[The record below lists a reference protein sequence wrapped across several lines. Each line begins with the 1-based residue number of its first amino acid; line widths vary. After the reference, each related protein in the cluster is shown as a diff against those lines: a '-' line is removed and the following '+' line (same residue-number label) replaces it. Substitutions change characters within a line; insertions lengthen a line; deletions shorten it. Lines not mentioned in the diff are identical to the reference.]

1 MQKIIKIDVD
11 GVLRN
16 LLPKMCEIYND
27 YYNECIT
34 PNDILDFD
42 LKSTFKKCNNPVDWF
57 FKSNGS
63 YIYLNSKKCFKA
75 KEAIDLLHNKGYYI
89 IIVSNQPTHKQIEN
103 TLEWLKENE
112 IYYDSICFT
121 EKKHLILGDI
131 IVDDNIDNLNIC
143 HECEKILI
151 DAPYNRVEGNYKRFN
166 NLFDFVK
173 TL

>member
-16 LLPKMCEIYND
+16 LLPKMCDIYND
-27 YYNECIT
+27 YYEENIT

-42 LKSTFKKCNNPVDWF
+42 LKNTFKKCDNPIDWF
-57 FKSNGS
+57 FNTHGS
-63 YIYLNSKKCFKA
+63 FVYLNSKQCFKA
-75 KEAIDLLHNKGYYI
+75 KEAMNILHNKGYYI
-89 IIVSNQPTHKQIEN
+89 IIVSDQPTNKQKED

-121 EKKHLILGDI
+121 NKKNI
-131 IVDDNIDNLNIC
+131 IIGNIVIDDNIDNLNMC
-143 HECEKILI
+143 NENTKIII
-151 DAPYNRVEGNYKRFN
+151 DAPYNRIGCNYNRYN
-166 NLFDFVK
+166 SLYEYVK